1 MAGIDGKAIAT
12 ALAFAALFGGATM
25 AQDTEE
31 VGSLI
36 AGTWSQ
42 GPNVE
47 ITFVPCEVGECG
59 LLTKLIIPDHIYA
72 EKRQE
77 IDALG
82 AENIED
88 DFNPDPKL
96 RDRKVMG
103 LSIVTLS
110 RKISPTR
117 YQGRVYN
124 PEDGNTYDGTV
135 ELIDY
140 QTLRLTGCAF
150 LILCQTQ
157 EWHRIPEEVVAAA
170 RETEDDLPGNVA
182 VWHPPEPDP
191 ELEPEAEFV
200 TE

>member
-1 MAGIDGKAIAT
+1 MAGFDGKAIAT
-12 ALAFAALFGGATM
+12 VLAFAVLFSSAAL
-25 AQDTEE
+25 AQNNEE
-31 VGSLI
+31 IGSLI

-47 ITFVPCEVGECG
+47 ITFVPCDAGECG

-72 EKRQE
+72 ERKAE
-77 IDALG
+77 IDAIG

-88 DFNPDPKL
+88 GFNPDPKL
-96 RDRKVMG
+96 RNRKVMG
-103 LSIVTLS
+103 VPVVTLS

-117 YQGRVYN
+117 YRGRVYN

-140 QTLRLTGCAF
+140 ETMRLTGCAF

-170 RETEDDLPGNVA
+170 RAAEDELPGNVA
-182 VWHPPEPDP
+182 VWHPPEP
-191 ELEPEAEFV
+191 EPVVAGQ
-200 TE
+200 

>member
-1 MAGIDGKAIAT
+1 MAAHNGKAIAT
-12 ALAFAALFGGATM
+12 ALMFAAFLSGAAL
-25 AQDTEE
+25 AQNTEE

-47 ITFVPCEVGECG
+47 ITFVPCDAGECG

-72 EKRQE
+72 ERKAE

-103 LSIVTLS
+103 LPIVTLS
-110 RKISPTR
+110 KKISPTR
-117 YQGRVYN
+117 YKGRVYN
-124 PEDGNTYDGTV
+124 PEDGNTYDGTI

-140 QTLRLTGCAF
+140 ETLRLTGCAF

-157 EWHRIPEEVVAAA
+157 EWHRIPEDVLAAA
-170 RETEDDLPGNVA
+170 REAEDELPGNVA
-182 VWHPPEPDP
+182 VWHPPEPQP
-191 ELEPEAEFV
+191 VVEGQ
-200 TE
+200 